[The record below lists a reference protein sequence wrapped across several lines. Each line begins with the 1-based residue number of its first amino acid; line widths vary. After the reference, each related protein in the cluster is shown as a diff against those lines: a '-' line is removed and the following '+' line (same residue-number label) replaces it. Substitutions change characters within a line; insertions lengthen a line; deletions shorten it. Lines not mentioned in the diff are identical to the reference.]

1 MTITYTHRYQAHPG
15 AIVALAVLLCS
26 FTGCSESPDPT
37 IDTDA
42 SATRRNDV
50 PRLVALGTA
59 QDGGFPHAACECAQ
73 CERAR
78 IHPRDAR
85 LIASLALVLPSPT
98 RTYLIDA
105 TPDIRPQL
113 DRLRTLRGTTG
124 SRVERVPVDGVFLTH
139 AHLGHYT
146 GLAFF
151 GYESIHTSG
160 VPVFCTPSMARYLE
174 SNGPWS
180 QLVRLKNIELRPTE
194 PGRTIDLDGGV
205 TVTSIRVPH
214 RDEYADTVGFVFRGP
229 TRSALYIPDTDSWSA
244 WTPSL
249 IKALEGIDVAIL
261 DATFFSTAELPGRD
275 VSEIGHPLVTAS
287 MDLLGPLVNAGKL
300 EVYFTHL
307 NHSNPA
313 IFADG
318 PEHREIEE
326 RGFAVLADG
335 QEIPL

>member
-1 MTITYTHRYQAHPG
+1 MKSSARLAPARIAIPPCLLLLLVTTI
-15 AIVALAVLLCS
+15 
-26 FTGCSESPDPT
+26 GCPESPETATGP
-37 IDTDA
+37 DTRSTEQSD
-42 SATRRNDV
+42 T

-59 QDGGFPHAACECAQ
+59 QDGGFPHAACECPQ
-73 CERAR
+73 CDRAR
-78 IHPRDAR
+78 ARPLDAR
-85 LIASLALVLPSPT
+85 LIASLALVLPSPE

-113 DRLRTLRGTTG
+113 DLLRTLGRTT
-124 SRVERVPVDGVFLTH
+124 RDPVDRLPVDGVFLTH

-160 VPVFCTPSMARYLE
+160 VPVFCTPAMARYLE
-174 SNGPWS
+174 TNGPWS
-180 QLVRLKNIELRPTE
+180 QLVRLNNIELRPTE
-194 PGRTIDLDGGV
+194 PGRAIDLGGDV
-205 TVTSIRVPH
+205 TVTAIRVPH

-229 TRSALYIPDTDSWSA
+229 TRSALYVPDTDSWSR
-244 WTPSL
+244 WSPSL
-249 IKALEGIDVAIL
+249 IEVLDGIDVAIL

-275 VSEIGHPLVTAS
+275 VSRIGHPLVSAS
-287 MDLLGPLVNAGKL
+287 MDLLGPLVGAGRL

-313 IFADG
+313 IFTDS
-318 PEHREIEE
+318 PEHREIEV
-326 RGFAVLADG
+326 RGFSVLADG